1 MGASDMGSVLYL
13 VTASMAGAIKGLE
26 LLSPESDAKPFD
38 WARLP
43 AGNAIVLVVEPNT
56 QVAGLLIALEVAVG
70 LAKAGHVMGNTGEPW
85 LL

>member
-1 MGASDMGSVLYL
+1 MRALYL

-26 LLSPESDAKPFD
+26 LLSPESDAQPFD

-43 AGNAIVLVVEPNT
+43 AGNALVLAVEPDT
-56 QVAGLLIALEVAVG
+56 QVAGLLLALEVATSQ
-70 LAKAGHVMGNTGEPW
+70 AKAGHVRGNTGEPW